1 MFMVD
6 SFFKIAIF
14 AVLPAAFA
22 VLSRVKTEYG
32 VYVAAVS
39 LPLYLFK
46 FKILGIPSTFLEAV
60 ICGLFLIWLSRG
72 GLEKAKKLFSEIK
85 EKRIFAAAKS
95 DLAPAKFDLAAGL
108 ILFFAG
114 VSVSTILS
122 DDLRTS
128 AGILKGWF
136 AVPFLLFLIVK
147 SEIKTE
153 NQIKNIFRALSF
165 SGAAVA
171 LVSLGYFFSGRLTF
185 DGRLAAFYLSPNHL
199 AMFLAPI
206 SVLTAGLFFLSS
218 SRREKTAFGG
228 AFVLMLTVLYLT
240 YSFGAWIALFSAAAI
255 LFLLGH
261 FASKLKSLPILALV
275 AVILVLLAFQI
286 GGEKFQNLFS
296 ERSSLA
302 SRVMIWKAALAIGK
316 DNPVFGVG
324 PGMFQKHYLDYQ
336 KYFSPYLE
344 WAVPQ
349 PHNLFLA
356 FWLQAGIAGF
366 FGFILIIIS
375 FFKEKIPVLLRKK
388 EREQILKNP
397 YFWPALAMLVILI
410 HGLIDTPYFKNDLS
424 SLFWIILAL

>member
-1 MFMVD
+1 MID
-6 SFFKIAIF
+6 SYLKIVFFAASL
-14 AVLPAAFA
+14 AVFA
-22 VLSRVKTEYG
+22 VLSRKKSEYG
-32 VYVAAVS
+32 VCLAAFF
-39 LPLYLFK
+39 LPLYVFK
-46 FKILGIPSTFLEAV
+46 FDFFGLPLNFFEVSVYF
-60 ICGLFLIWLSRG
+60 LFLIWFSRG
-72 GLEKAKKLFSEIK
+72 GFGKARKLFSEIK
-85 EKRIFAAAKS
+85 ENRIF
-95 DLAPAKFDLAAGL
+95 AAGL

-114 VSVSTILS
+114 VLISTVLS

-136 AVPFLLFLIVK
+136 IAPFLLFLIVK

-171 LVSLGYFFSGRLTF
+171 SVSLGYFFAGRLTF

-199 AMFLAPI
+199 AMYLAPI
-206 SVLTAGLFFLSS
+206 SVLTAGLFFLSPN
-218 SRREKTAFGG
+218 RREKTVFAG
-228 AFVLMLTVLYLT
+228 ASVLTLAVLYLT
-240 YSFGAWIALFSAAAI
+240 YSFGAWAALFSAAAV
-255 LFLLGH
+255 LFLLGRA
-261 FASKLKSLPILALV
+261 ASKLKLLAFSALA
-275 AVILVLLAFQI
+275 AVILILFSFQI

-324 PGMFQKHYLDYQ
+324 PGMFQKYYLEYQ
-336 KYFSPYLE
+336 KFYSPYLE

-356 FWLQAGIAGF
+356 FWLQTGIAGF
-366 FGFILIIIS
+366 LGFILIIVS
-375 FFKEKIPVLLRKK
+375 FFRKK
-388 EREQILKNP
+388 TAALFKKEAGQVPALNQNGGQAFGNP
-397 YFWPALAMLVILI
+397 NFWLILAMLVILI